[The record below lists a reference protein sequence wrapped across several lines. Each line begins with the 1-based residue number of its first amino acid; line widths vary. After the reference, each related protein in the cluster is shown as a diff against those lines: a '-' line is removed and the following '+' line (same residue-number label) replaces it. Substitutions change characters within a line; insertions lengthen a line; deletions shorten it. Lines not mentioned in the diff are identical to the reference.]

1 MGKPTPIDSELLVLY
16 LAGEADDA
24 QQQAVAVWAAASPD
38 NAAELTRMKT
48 LWDLGG
54 TASEVPEVDVDMAWS
69 RVETRIAEEEG
80 RRRIRPI
87 GGGASGWTRWFAAA
101 AVLAGLVFAV
111 RWFFQPRVDSYM
123 AVAEAVQAELKDGSR
138 AVLSPGTS
146 MDLRLGRTRQ
156 VQLRGEAYFEVVRDS
171 VRPFEVECGDVL
183 VTVLGTAFEVSAYDT
198 ADAVLVRVRSGRVRV
213 GAGGDT
219 LELTAGQ
226 HARYDNQKHVLERRS
241 APPAEVWGIR
251 ILQFEEASLVQVVQQ
266 LERLYKVP
274 IDVRHAAIGRCTL
287 TAEFDDEPIEVIL
300 GVIAETFGLEL
311 SKDSNG
317 YVLDGQGC

>member
-1 MGKPTPIDSELLVLY
+1 MDSELLALY
-16 LAGEADDA
+16 LAGECDAA
-24 QQQAVAVWAAASPD
+24 QQQAVEAWAAASPE
-38 NAAELTRMKT
+38 NAVELARMKA

-54 TASEVPEVDVDMAWS
+54 AASEVPEVDVDAAWT
-69 RVETRIAEEEG
+69 RLETRIAEEEG
-80 RRRIRPI
+80 RGRIRPI

-111 RWFFQPRVDSYM
+111 RWFLQPGADSYM
-123 AVAEAVQAELKDGSR
+123 ATVEAVRTELNDGSR
-138 AVLSPGTS
+138 AVLSPGSS
-146 MDLRLGRTRQ
+146 MDVRLGRTRQ

-171 VRPFEVECGDVL
+171 VRPFEVEGGDVL

-213 GAGGDT
+213 AAGGDT

-226 HARYDNQKHVLERRS
+226 HARYDRQKHVLERRA

-266 LERLYKVP
+266 LERLYKMP
-274 IDVRHAAIGRCTL
+274 IDLRNEAIGRCSL
-287 TAEFDDEPIEVIL
+287 TAEFDDEPIEVVL

-311 SKDSNG
+311 TKDRNG
-317 YVLDGQGC
+317 YALDGQGC